1 MYGEGI
7 QTKETAGKHSYDD
20 ILTPEAIE
28 FVSKLERQ
36 FGPERRKLLELRK
49 ERQARIDAGELP
61 DFFARH
67 RHIRSGEWKI
77 APIPQDLTDR
87 RVEITGCGRQE
98 NGH

>member
-61 DFFARH
+61 DFFLPDTG
-67 RHIRSGEWKI
+67 ISGAESGR
-77 APIPQDLTDR
+77 LLRFR
-87 RVEITGCGRQE
+87 RI
-98 NGH
+98 